1 MMQFRSILVALGREG
16 DDPSPILA
24 RSVMLARCF
33 NARIEMFLCEA
44 QRAFELQHQ
53 YDSGDR
59 DRLRQSGVAK
69 LRAWVERLWKS
80 LDVNDVPVTVDVVY
94 ETPLYEAISRKA
106 KQSKA
111 ELVVRGIGTGAK
123 CTFSVSDY
131 DLVCSCPAPLLL
143 TRGKPWRSS
152 PTVAA
157 AVDISGD
164 ESPERIRVILAA
176 AGSMAEHCG
185 AALELLYAGRFDNA
199 PPAAEQA
206 QRELLSAR
214 AAAADVHPLQLH
226 VLNGDA
232 ARAIPEFVAR
242 RGYDLLVLGALTHRR
257 VMTAQ
262 VGALTGKLVETVDC
276 DLLLVKPSSSEGRRG
291 LVRSVRVRASHT
303 ADYRPFGTSCR
314 GCVVGQALGNSASAL
329 RR

>member
-1 MMQFRSILVALGREG
+1 MTQFKSILVALGREG
-16 DDPSPILA
+16 NPSAILA
-24 RSVMLARCF
+24 RSVMLARRF
-33 NARIEMFLCEA
+33 NARIEILLCEA
-44 QRAFELQHQ
+44 ERAFALQHQ
-53 YDSGDR
+53 YNSDDNDSV
-59 DRLRQSGVAK
+59 RQSGVAK
-69 LRAWVERLWKS
+69 LRAWVDRLWKS
-80 LDVNDVPVTVDVVY
+80 LDVNDVPMTMDVVY

-111 ELVVRGIGTGAK
+111 DLVVRGIGTGAER
-123 CTFSVSDY
+123 TFSVSDY

-143 TRGKPWRSS
+143 TRARPWRPT

-164 ESPERIRVILAA
+164 ESPERIRTILNA
-176 AGSMAEHCG
+176 AGSMAERCG
-185 AALELLYAGRFDNA
+185 AALELLYAGRFDDV
-199 PPAAEQA
+199 PPGAQQAA
-206 QRELLSAR
+206 RELLSAR

-262 VGALTGKLVETVDC
+262 VGALTGRFVETVDC
-276 DLLLVKPSSSEGRRG
+276 DLLLVKPSSSERR
-291 LVRSVRVRASHT
+291 
-303 ADYRPFGTSCR
+303 
-314 GCVVGQALGNSASAL
+314 
-329 RR
+329 